1 MPPITITRLS
11 AGACGGCFPRAMS
24 IPGGNRMTLATELI
38 RFLDIFLAASA

>member
-1 MPPITITRLS
+1 
-11 AGACGGCFPRAMS
+11 MS